1 MLGATIYT
9 MMTGIPPPRD
19 LGYDWN
25 VSRMND
31 KEFSKGLRDIVGDM
45 LKVHLGD
52 RPGGVDL
59 VKRVENEW
67 KRWRATTEEGQR
79 YVDVMDRTLLNESL
93 GSGAG
98 LGM

>member
-45 LKVHLGD
+45 LKVHPGD

-59 VKRVENEW
+59 VKRVEDEW
-67 KRWRATTEEGQR
+67 KRWRAMTVEGQR
-79 YVDVMDRTLLNESL
+79 CVDVMDKVLLNKQL
-93 GSGAG
+93 GSGGG
-98 LGM
+98 LGI

>member
-45 LKVHLGD
+45 LKVHPGD

-59 VKRVENEW
+59 VKRGEDEW
-67 KRWRATTEEGQR
+67 KRWRAMTVEGQR
-79 YVDVMDRTLLNESL
+79 CVDVMDKVLLNKQL
-93 GSGAG
+93 GSGGG
-98 LGM
+98 LGI